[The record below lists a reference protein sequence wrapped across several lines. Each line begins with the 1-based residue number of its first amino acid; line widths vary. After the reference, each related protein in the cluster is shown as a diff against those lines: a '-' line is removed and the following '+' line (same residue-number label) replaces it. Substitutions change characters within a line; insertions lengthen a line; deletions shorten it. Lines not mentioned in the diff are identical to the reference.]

1 MFIKNYI
8 EEKIPELSGMLYPVF
23 TTDMNHLTVTYL
35 FTPISGGHV
44 RQYQL
49 EVKIIWSDYDECA
62 DMENKLV
69 DLLDMQEDDMFIRYE
84 GKSFHSELSG
94 GGCLF
99 NDACQM
105 YEDTLYFIVNWR

>member
-23 TTDMNHLTVTYL
+23 TTDTKHLTVTYL

-49 EVKIIWSDYDECA
+49 ELKIIWSDYDEIGRA
-62 DMENKLV
+62 HV
-69 DLLDMQEDDMFIRYE
+69 
-84 GKSFHSELSG
+84 
-94 GGCLF
+94 
-99 NDACQM
+99 
-105 YEDTLYFIVNWR
+105 